1 MADTNTYRDDNEKEL
16 LAQIASGDTKAFA
29 LLFEQYQSKVFSHAL
44 TFVKSVEEA
53 EELTTDI
60 FMKVWEH
67 RQQLSSVQ
75 SFKSY
80 LFILGRNHLISA
92 IRKKI
97 MVTVEVP
104 QEHLMENIL
113 LPDKQYDVKEMHNI
127 IMQGIEKLSAQQKK
141 VFTMSRLEGLSYEEI
156 AEALAI
162 SKRTVKFHMILAL
175 NFLREYARY
184 HHLYHFLLLVFVFL
198 LKK

>member
-1 MADTNTYRDDNEKEL
+1 MADANTYSEDKEQEL
-16 LAQIASGDTKAFA
+16 LAQVAGGDTKAFA
-29 LLFEQYQSKVFSHAL
+29 LLFEQYQDKVFSHAL

-53 EELTTDI
+53 EEHTTDI

-67 RQQLSSVQ
+67 RQQLPAVQ
-75 SFKSY
+75 NFKSY
-80 LFILGRNHLISA
+80 LFIVGRNHLVSA
-92 IRKKI
+92 IRKKL

-104 QEHLMENIL
+104 QDHLLENIL
-113 LPDKQYDVKEMHNI
+113 LPHKQYDVKEMHNI
-127 IMQGIEKLSAQQKK
+127 IMQGIEKLSVQQKK

-156 AEALAI
+156 ATQLAI

-184 HHLYHFLLLVFVFL
+184 HRIYQ
-198 LKK
+198 